1 MNRFLKY
8 GIILLAIVLL
18 GYNSI
23 YIKKLSDVK
32 ATMGEK
38 FDAVTY
44 VAGLWKDK
52 LPARM
57 QAAVDINT
65 LKTAVETDAAGAF
78 EKYTNALAIGN
89 YRYALVKGT
98 AKVDKVGADDVAIT
112 INGNTPFKASLV
124 TEFVYGNALRDASG
138 LVALKEFPNTSD
150 LNSIS
155 EEFNKTVRQKIVPAF
170 KPSLKTG
177 DQIEFTGAIELNKEH
192 IHFGDLELIPVSVK
206 IIP

>member
-8 GIILLAIVLL
+8 GIVLLAIVLL

-23 YIKKLSDVK
+23 YIKKLSDIK
-32 ATMGEK
+32 AIAGEK

-65 LKTAVETDAAGAF
+65 LKAAVETDATGAF

-98 AKVDKVGADDVAIT
+98 AKVDKVGADDVAII
-112 INGNTPFKASLV
+112 INGNTPFKAGLV

-155 EEFNKTVRQKIVPAF
+155 EQFNRTVREKVVPAF
-170 KPSLKTG
+170 KPSLNTG

-192 IHFGDLELIPVSVK
+192 IHFDDIELIPVSVK

>member
-1 MNRFLKY
+1 MNKFLKY
-8 GIILLAIVLL
+8 GIILLAIGLL
-18 GYNSI
+18 AYNSI

-32 ATMGEK
+32 ASSGKK

-44 VAGLWKDK
+44 VASLWKDK
-52 LPARM
+52 LPSRM
-57 QAAVDINT
+57 QVAVDIYT
-65 LKTAVETDAAGAF
+65 LKTAIETDAAGAF
-78 EKYTNALAIGN
+78 EKYTNVLAIGN

-98 AKVDKVGADDVAIT
+98 AMVDKVGTDDVTIT

-124 TEFVYGNALRDASG
+124 TEFVYGNAVRDASG
-138 LVALKEFPNTSD
+138 IVALKEFPNTSD

-155 EEFNKTVRQKIVPAF
+155 EEFNKIVRQKVVPAF
-170 KPSLKTG
+170 KPSLKAG

-192 IHFGDLELIPVSVK
+192 IHFDDIELVPLSVK

>member
-1 MNRFLKY
+1 MNKFLKY
-8 GIILLAIVLL
+8 AMILVAIGLL
-18 GYNSI
+18 SYNSI

-32 ATMGEK
+32 ATADKK

-44 VAGLWKDK
+44 VANLWKEK

-57 QAAVDINT
+57 QTAVDINV
-65 LKTAVETDAAGAF
+65 LKTTIETDAAGAF

-98 AKVDKVGADDVAIT
+98 AKVDKLGADDVAII
-112 INGNTPFKASLV
+112 INSGTPWKASLL

-155 EEFNKTVRQKIVPAF
+155 EELNKTVRQKIIPAF
-170 KPSLKTG
+170 KSSLKAG
-177 DQIEFTGAIELNKEH
+177 DRIEFIGAIELNKEH
-192 IHFGDLELIPVSVK
+192 IHFDDIELTPLSVK
-206 IIP
+206 IVP